1 MLRIAIVEDEPDCA
15 RQLQAYLERYQRERE
30 LEMNITHF
38 SDGIELAERYTPEW
52 DILFL
57 DIQMKLLDGMD
68 TARRIRVQDP
78 CVTIVF
84 ITNLAR
90 YAIQGYEVDA
100 SDYILKPLNY
110 DRFRVRME
118 KITAAFRRNREEY
131 VMLPLGEQK
140 VRLPVREILYVEVLD
155 HELQVVT
162 EGQSFRMRG
171 SLRKME
177 QLLEGQ
183 GFSRC
188 NRCYLVNL
196 RQVTR
201 VGQND
206 VCLGEHTLPIS
217 RPRKKEFLRELSECL
232 GAEL

>member
-1 MLRIAIVEDEPDCA
+1 MLRIAIVEDESACA
-15 RQLQAYLERYQRERE
+15 QQMREYIDRYGAERGLE
-30 LEMNITHF
+30 ISVSCF
-38 SDGIELAERYTPEW
+38 SDGIELAEQYTSEW

-57 DIQMKLLDGMD
+57 DIQMEHLDGME
-68 TARRIRVQDP
+68 TARRIRTRDP
-78 CVTIVF
+78 YVTIVF

-100 SDYILKPLNY
+100 SDFILKPLQY
-110 DRFRVRME
+110 DRFRVRMD
-118 KITAAFRRNREEY
+118 KVTASLSRKREAY

-140 VRLPVREILYVEVLD
+140 VRVPVTEILYAEVLD

-162 EGQSFRMRG
+162 IRQHYQMRC
-171 SLRKME
+171 SLQKLE
-177 QLLEGQ
+177 QLLAGK

-196 RQVTR
+196 RRVTGVER
-201 VGQND
+201 DTVH
-206 VCLGEHTLPIS
+206 LGDCALPIS
-217 RPRKKEFLRELSECL
+217 RPRKKEFLKDLADCL